1 MNFDT
6 SLKQTKKFPRRIEIS
21 LPSNVQPQ
29 AYKPAKKVGESIYT
43 NSLTINNPHPNQPL
57 SKLVDHQKHVHFD
70 NSRSRPQIINP
81 KQYMDYQSVG
91 DTNEQGHYSRKDGQ
105 YSNGNEGSNLLY
117 RNQGQYSNSTRVDQP
132 GQVFNTYQVQ
142 NGSNNLKQMDKTRLG
157 QDHEQ
162 QLNESRQHDSMERN
176 KMLNRLEFFREKPQS
191 TNINTSRTESKLKN
205 PVTDRNDKPEIDLK
219 KFSIDDFE
227 IGIKL
232 GKGKFGDVFLA
243 REKKTD
249 FIVALKVLNKA
260 EIQRLNAEKLVVRE
274 IKIHS
279 FLDHKNIIKL
289 YGFFH
294 DDENIYLILEYAPD
308 GELYKE
314 LKATPNNRFSEE
326 KASKIIRQVLDAF
339 VYLQSLDII
348 HRDLKPENLLS
359 FMGQVK
365 LADFGWSVCAPDKKR
380 KTFCGT
386 IDYMPPEMAHGT
398 QYDFKTDNWAIGVLT
413 YEFLVGKAPFETKS
427 RGLTLDGIK
436 KGEIAYPSFLSDEAK
451 DFINKLLVTDPQIR
465 MEINQAIQHPFIRK
479 YNKN

>member
-1 MNFDT
+1 MNFDH
-6 SLKQTKKFPRRIEIS
+6 SLKQGKKAPRRIDVS
-21 LPSNVQPQ
+21 SPSNYNPQPYKTIKKSNDNIYSNAQPQ
-29 AYKPAKKVGESIYT
+29 GLGQQS
-43 NSLTINNPHPNQPL
+43 QPL
-57 SKLVDHQKHVHFD
+57 SKLLDHTRTI
-70 NSRSRPQIINP
+70 NYEAPRARPPFSQMP
-81 KQYMDYQSVG
+81 MQEARDVQFG
-91 DTNEQGHYSRKDGQ
+91 AHDEQG
-105 YSNGNEGSNLLY
+105 LLY
-117 RNQGQYSNSTRVDQP
+117 RANGGYVHSGSRVEPQA
-132 GQVFNTYQVQ
+132 QVFNSFHVHK
-142 NGSNNLKQMDKTRLG
+142 NSGSLRQMEKSRLG
-157 QDHEQ
+157 QASD
-162 QLNESRQHDSMERN
+162 NRNNNSIERN
-176 KMLNRLEFFREKPQS
+176 KMLNKLEFFREKPQS
-191 TNINTSRTESKLKN
+191 MNMNTSRTDNRPKN
-205 PVTDRNDKPEIDLK
+205 APGEQTDRPALDLK
-219 KFSIDDFE
+219 KFSIEDFE

-232 GKGKFGDVFLA
+232 GKGKFSDVYLA
-243 REKKTD
+243 RERKTD
-249 FIVALKVLNKA
+249 FIIALKVLNKA

-314 LKATPNNRFSEE
+314 RKATPNNRFTEE
-326 KASKIIRQVLDAF
+326 KTSKIIRQVLDAF
-339 VYLQSLDII
+339 IYLQSLDII

-436 KGEIAYPSFLSDEAK
+436 KGEIVYPSFLSADAK
-451 DFINKLLVTDPQIR
+451 DFINRLLVTDPQVR
-465 MEINQAIQHPFIRK
+465 MELVQAMQHPFIRRF
-479 YNKN
+479 NKE

>member
-1 MNFDT
+1 MNYES
-6 SLKQTKKFPRRIEIS
+6 SLKNTKKFPHRIDLS
-21 LPSNVQPQ
+21 SPSNFQPTV
-29 AYKPAKKVGESIYT
+29 YKTAKQPTDTIYKNHAT
-43 NSLTINNPHPNQPL
+43 LNTQYL
-57 SKLVDHQKHVHFD
+57 SKNHDQPKNQLYEGHKAKQPGLQFKHYLDHQSSNEAHDQDIYDHTE
-70 NSRSRPQIINP
+70 S
-81 KQYMDYQSVG
+81 QYTSL
-91 DTNEQGHYSRKDGQ
+91 K
-105 YSNGNEGSNLLY
+105 EGTNLLY
-117 RNQGQYSNSTRVDQP
+117 RNQGKFLNSNKTEQ
-132 GQVFNTYQVQ
+132 GQVFNSFHLQK
-142 NGSNNLKQMDKTRLG
+142 NNNSNKQFEKYRMNQEAK
-157 QDHEQ
+157 QS
-162 QLNESRQHDSMERN
+162 QLDSRHNNSMEKN
-176 KMLNRLEFFREKPQS
+176 KMLNKLEFFKEKPQS
-191 TNINTSRTESKLKN
+191 ANINTSRTDHKLNN
-205 PVTDRNDKPEIDLK
+205 PITDRNDKPAIDLK

-249 FIVALKVLNKA
+249 FIIALKVLNKA

-314 LKATPNNRFSEE
+314 LKSTPNNRFTEE
-326 KASKIIRQVLDAF
+326 KTSKILKQVLDAF
-339 VYLQSLDII
+339 IYLQSLDII

-398 QYDFKTDNWAIGVLT
+398 QYDFKTDNWAIGVLA

-436 KGEIAYPSFLSDEAK
+436 KGEILYPSFLSEEAK
-451 DFINKLLVTDPQIR
+451 DFVNRLLVTDPQVR
-465 MEINQAIQHPFIRK
+465 MELREAVQHGFIRR
-479 YNKN
+479 YNKE

>member
-1 MNFDT
+1 MNFDH
-6 SLKQTKKFPRRIEIS
+6 SLKQPKKLPRRIEIS
-21 LPSNVQPQ
+21 SPSNFQPQ
-29 AYKPAKKVGESIYT
+29 AYKTIRKIGETIYT
-43 NSLTINNPHPNQPL
+43 TQPSVNTQHPTPPL
-57 SKLVDHQKHVHFD
+57 SKLLDQHRAVQFENSKGKPPTNPQRQYQEYQAPNDQDHGYYGNRDVRYHGVTED
-70 NSRSRPQIINP
+70 NN
-81 KQYMDYQSVG
+81 M
-91 DTNEQGHYSRKDGQ
+91 
-105 YSNGNEGSNLLY
+105 LY
-117 RNQGQYSNSTRVDQP
+117 RNQATYSNSIRTEDK
-132 GQVFNTYQVQ
+132 GQVFNSFHIQKPNNSTRQVERSRM
-142 NGSNNLKQMDKTRLG
+142 GEEHDQMYS
-157 QDHEQ
+157 EA
-162 QLNESRQHDSMERN
+162 QHTDSIEKN
-176 KMLNRLEFFREKPQS
+176 KMLSKLEFFKEKPQS
-191 TNINTSRTESKLKN
+191 TNVNTSRTENKVKN
-205 PVTDRNDKPEIDLK
+205 PVIDSNEKPDINLK

-314 LKATPNNRFSEE
+314 LKATPNNRFTEE
-326 KASKIIRQVLDAF
+326 KTSKILRQVLDAF
-339 VYLQSLDII
+339 IYLQSLDII

-398 QYDFKTDNWAIGVLT
+398 QYDFKTDNWAIGVLA

-436 KGEIAYPSFLSDEAK
+436 KGEIQYPSFLSEEAK
-451 DFINKLLVTDPQIR
+451 DFINKLLLIDPQMRI
-465 MEINQAIQHPFIRK
+465 ELTQATQHPFIRK
-479 YNKN
+479 YNKE

>member
-1 MNFDT
+1 MNFDN
-6 SLKQTKKFPRRIEIS
+6 SLKQGKKPPRRIDVS
-21 LPSNVQPQ
+21 SPSNFQPQ
-29 AYKPAKKVGESIYT
+29 PYKTIKKSNDNIYSGQSIP
-43 NSLTINNPHPNQPL
+43 NPPTMPL
-57 SKLVDHQKHVHFD
+57 SKLLDHHRTINYDGAKTKTQGLQNRQFGDYHSQDGREQH
-70 NSRSRPQIINP
+70 NISRSDAQF
-81 KQYMDYQSVG
+81 
-91 DTNEQGHYSRKDGQ
+91 TNQEEQGVIYRQG
-105 YSNGNEGSNLLY
+105 GLY
-117 RNQGQYSNSTRVDQP
+117 TNSTRNEPQA
-132 GQVFNTYQVQ
+132 QVFNSFHVQ
-142 NGSNNLKQMDKTRLG
+142 KNNNSTRLIDRSKLG
-157 QDHEQ
+157 SEREQ
-162 QLNESRQHDSMERN
+162 PQQQRFDGRPNNSNERN
-176 KMLNRLEFFREKPQS
+176 KMLNKLEFFREKPQS
-191 TNINTSRTESKLKN
+191 MNVNTSRTDNKA
-205 PVTDRNDKPEIDLK
+205 RNVPGEQGEKPAIDLK
-219 KFSIDDFE
+219 RFCIDDFE

-279 FLDHKNIIKL
+279 FLDHRNIIKL

-314 LKATPNNRFSEE
+314 LKATPNNRFTEE
-326 KASKIIRQVLDAF
+326 KTSKIIRQVLDAF
-339 VYLQSLDII
+339 IYLQSLDII

-398 QYDFKTDNWAIGVLT
+398 QYDFKTDNWAIGVLC

-436 KGEIAYPSFLSDEAK
+436 KGEIVYPSFLSDEAK
-451 DFINKLLVTDPQIR
+451 DFINRLLVTDPQVR
-465 MEINQAIQHPFIRK
+465 MELVQAMQHPFIRK
-479 YNKN
+479 FNKE